1 MTGTLKGEVMSDE
14 NEKKSERPAEV
25 DNLEVEPLTDED
37 LESVPGGAAGRDIA
51 LDCSCTDTGGNCTS

>member
-1 MTGTLKGEVMSDE
+1 MTGTLKGEVMSD
-14 NEKKSERPAEV
+14 EKKSERPAEV

-37 LESVPGGAAGRDIA
+37 LESVPGGTINGDAAA